1 MPLLAAERLIVI
13 NDIRRDSVLGNLQE
27 SYGPDVYS
35 LLDAPIRVGGEL
47 VGVVCIEQFYRQ
59 RDWSIEE
66 QNFASSLADFTALAM
81 ESAVRRQAMIEL
93 DLSKRRTET
102 LMSNLPGMVYQCLN
116 DPPEF
121 TFTFVSEGSKQLLG
135 YDARELMHNSVLKF
149 FDMVHPE
156 DVDRLAEENKHTLSI
171 GLPLETTFR
180 MVMKDGSVKWIWE
193 RSRVVER
200 NPDGSPHLL
209 EGFYTDITEQRR
221 LEAAELANRAKT
233 EFLANMSHEIRT
245 PMNAILGMTDLAIR
259 QKPPV
264 ETLEYLRNIKTA
276 ANSLLTIINDILD
289 FSKIE
294 AGVIE
299 IIPEKYDIISL
310 VHDIVT
316 MINVRIGEKPID
328 FIIDDNP
335 NLPKTLVGDVTRVK
349 QIAINLLTNAVKFT
363 HSGFVKLSI
372 NMEPTDDPEKFRLKM
387 SVQDTGIGIRKE
399 DQPLLFGNFSQLD
412 TKKNRN
418 VEGTGLGL
426 AISKKLVELMDGS
439 ISVESVYGEGSTF
452 SFDIIQ
458 GVDTPEP
465 VIVLPE
471 TSHRK
476 VVIWMDN
483 PLKAQTLKNKIEA
496 MGVTA
501 DITDNADNFCDY
513 SHAFFDYG
521 KFSAV
526 DAKKCT
532 QTKLVALTRNYNNRS
547 LPGQVITIYTPLT
560 SAVVAEILSE
570 KSFLSF
576 DAEEAVAPETGL
588 AFENTNV
595 LVVDDN
601 DINLLIAENVLLTYC
616 DKVTLAKSGEEA
628 LALVKA
634 HEYDIVF
641 MDHMMPVMDG
651 VDATVLIREMPEQ
664 RCKTMPI
671 VALTANAVGDVR
683 EMFLSHG
690 MNDFLSKPLEIK
702 EIERVLREWMPPEKR
717 RRVSGNHAE
726 A

>member
-1 MPLLAAERLIVI
+1 
-13 NDIRRDSVLGNLQE
+13 
-27 SYGPDVYS
+27 
-35 LLDAPIRVGGEL
+35 
-47 VGVVCIEQFYRQ
+47 
-59 RDWSIEE
+59 
-66 QNFASSLADFTALAM
+66 
-81 ESAVRRQAMIEL
+81 
-93 DLSKRRTET
+93 
-102 LMSNLPGMVYQCLN
+102 
-116 DPPEF
+116 
-121 TFTFVSEGSKQLLG
+121 
-135 YDARELMHNSVLKF
+135 
-149 FDMVHPE
+149 
-156 DVDRLAEENKHTLSI
+156 
-171 GLPLETTFR
+171 
-180 MVMKDGSVKWIWE
+180 
-193 RSRVVER
+193 
-200 NPDGSPHLL
+200 
-209 EGFYTDITEQRR
+209 
-221 LEAAELANRAKT
+221 
-233 EFLANMSHEIRT
+233 
-245 PMNAILGMTDLAIR
+245 
-259 QKPPV
+259 
-264 ETLEYLRNIKTA
+264 
-276 ANSLLTIINDILD
+276 
-289 FSKIE
+289 
-294 AGVIE
+294 
-299 IIPEKYDIISL
+299 
-310 VHDIVT
+310 
-316 MINVRIGEKPID
+316 
-328 FIIDDNP
+328 
-335 NLPKTLVGDVTRVK
+335 
-349 QIAINLLTNAVKFT
+349 
-363 HSGFVKLSI
+363 
-372 NMEPTDDPEKFRLKM
+372 M